1 MPFEERVGYEGEKG
15 KKCGV
20 KGGEEGDKRGWGGKH
35 EHHTLLAPSRRS
47 CAVVG
52 VFVDDASAHQ
62 PARLMRQYCC
72 RQAALIR
79 WRAHRAVAVTPAHD
93 VATAAAAAA
102 ASAAAAATDAAAAVA
117 ATSTAASTSASAAAA
132 TTAFLRGGG
141 GAMISKNKVESGS
154 TLKG

>member
-1 MPFEERVGYEGEKG
+1 MCPLRRGWVTKGER

-20 KGGEEGDKRGWGGKH
+20 KGGEEWDKRGWGGKH
-35 EHHTLLAPSRRS
+35 EHHTLLAPRRRS

-79 WRAHRAVAVTPAHD
+79 WRAHRAVADTPAHD

-132 TTAFLRGGG
+132 TTAFLMGGG